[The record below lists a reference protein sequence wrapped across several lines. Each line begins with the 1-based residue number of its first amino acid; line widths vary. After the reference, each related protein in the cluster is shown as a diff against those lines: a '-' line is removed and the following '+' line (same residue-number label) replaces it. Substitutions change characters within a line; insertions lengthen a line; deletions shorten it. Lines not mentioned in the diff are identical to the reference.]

1 MGSVVHLHKNKFI
14 LLFFLPGL
22 ILIFIILNISLGS
35 VQIPLKDLWKLI
47 IGESNNVIYTNIIL
61 KSRIPQTITACL
73 AGSALAVSGLILQ
86 TIFKNP
92 LAGPSVLGINSGAGL
107 GVAFVT
113 MFFTGTYQISSYGSM
128 MHISSLVAAFLGAV
142 LIMVI
147 ILFMAAKVKNNAM
160 LLIIGLM
167 IGYITSSVVSVLKY
181 YSMQENIHAF
191 VMWGLGSF
199 SNTSWQ
205 DMYFFIPVILIG
217 LLLSLLAVKSL
228 NMLNLGERY
237 AQNLGLNIKTSRFF
251 IILITSL
258 LASVITAFCGPIAFL
273 GLAVPHISRL
283 LSHSTDHK
291 ILIPHTMLTGAML
304 ALLCNLLARMPWT
317 DFTLP
322 INAVTSI
329 FGAPVVIYIILKKRN
344 LL

>member
-1 MGSVVHLHKNKFI
+1 MASNIHLYRNKYVLLFI
-14 LLFFLPGL
+14 LPSA
-22 ILIFIILNISLGS
+22 ILIFMILNISFGS
-35 VQIPLKDLWKLI
+35 VHIPLKEIWKLI
-47 IGESNNVIYTNIIL
+47 IGESNNIIYTNIII

-86 TIFKNP
+86 TMFKNP

-107 GVAFVT
+107 GVALVT

-128 MHISSLVAAFLGAV
+128 MHLSSLIAAFIGAV
-142 LIMVI
+142 FIMLV

-167 IGYITSSVVSVLKY
+167 VGYITSSVVSVLKY

-199 SNTSWQ
+199 SNTSWN
-205 DMYFFIPVILIG
+205 DMRLFIPIVSIG
-217 LLLSLLAVKSL
+217 LFLSMLSVKSL

-237 AQNLGLNIKTSRFF
+237 AQNLGLNIKTSRFS
-251 IILITSL
+251 IILVTSI
-258 LASVITAFCGPIAFL
+258 LASVVTAFCGPIAFL

-291 ILIPHTMLTGAML
+291 VLIPHTMLTGAML
-304 ALLCNLLARMPWT
+304 ALLCNLIARMPWT